1 MYSDSEPPELILE
14 KLFNL
19 EHDDEDEESE
29 ELERKMGMNY
39 DKSVDEKSG
48 NEKQFQNTENDQ
60 PVDTCITQII
70 HEDKEN
76 PSLQIQNSG
85 LANINFQ

>member
-29 ELERKMGMNY
+29 EPELNMGMNY
-39 DKSVDEKSG
+39 DKSG
-48 NEKQFQNTENDQ
+48 NEKHQNTENDQ